1 MARSVMLDQW
11 MAEMKQLS
19 AATAKAE
26 ATRKV
31 AIASA
36 QQVRAR
42 VSGVLRFGATEPGE
56 APVAVIGSKAA
67 AACLCVSRDFT
78 RLLLV

>member
-36 QQVRAR
+36 QQVRAWKCKP
-42 VSGVLRFGATEPGE
+42 SGCQCMAERDTSCSDWNP
-56 APVAVIGSKAA
+56 AA
-67 AACLCVSRDFT
+67 RRGT
-78 RLLLV
+78 